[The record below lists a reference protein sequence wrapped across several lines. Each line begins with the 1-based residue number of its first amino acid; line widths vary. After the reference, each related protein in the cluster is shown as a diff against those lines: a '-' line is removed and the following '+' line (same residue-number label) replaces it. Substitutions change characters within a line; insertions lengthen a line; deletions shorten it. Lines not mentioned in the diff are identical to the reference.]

1 MRRVDHR
8 LFTTLFMAMF
18 LISGILIDG
27 QLGIVAAQSQQSPGE
42 SSKMSSPPALPAD
55 TNQPP
60 AATDTPQA
68 NKTGERRTTY
78 TTTKTPYEFYLAAL
92 TIVLG
97 VSAMLVVAFLFRNHI
112 HDKTDEFVKLF
123 AFVVVVFSAIFLII
137 AGYTDSQVA
146 PAYSLLGTIIGYIF
160 GRESST
166 KPTAGAPNNPQTT
179 TGAQPQQAPGA

>member
-1 MRRVDHR
+1 MWRVDHR

-18 LISGILIDG
+18 VISGILIDG

-42 SSKMSSPPALPAD
+42 SSKMPSPPALPAD

-60 AATDTPQA
+60 AASDTPQT
-68 NKTGERRTTY
+68 KTGERRTTY

-160 GRESST
+160 GRESSA
-166 KPTAGAPNNPQTT
+166 KPTTGAPNNPQTT
-179 TGAQPQQAPGA
+179 TGAQPQQALGA